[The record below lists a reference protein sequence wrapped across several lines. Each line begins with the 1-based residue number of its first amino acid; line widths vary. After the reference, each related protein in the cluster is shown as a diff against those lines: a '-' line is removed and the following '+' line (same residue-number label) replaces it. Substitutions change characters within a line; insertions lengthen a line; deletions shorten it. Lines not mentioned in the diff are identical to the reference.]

1 MFRGTDG
8 QHGRLTARLSINC
21 GWALMTGRPRIIILD
36 DDASMLGALTRVLRI
51 HGFEAETFGSV
62 QDFLAGAHFGGARC
76 LILDVDLG
84 GGSGIELRK
93 QLASQGVSAPV
104 IFITAIDS
112 ESLRAEALQAGC
124 VACLSKPFASSD
136 LIDALEQVA

>member
-1 MFRGTDG
+1 
-8 QHGRLTARLSINC
+8 
-21 GWALMTGRPRIIILD
+21 MTGRPRIIILD

>member
-1 MFRGTDG
+1 
-8 QHGRLTARLSINC
+8 
-21 GWALMTGRPRIIILD
+21 MTGRPRIIILD
-36 DDASMLGALTRVLRI
+36 DDASMLGALTRVLSI

-62 QDFLAGAHFGGARC
+62 QDFLAGAHFEGARC

-104 IFITAIDS
+104 IFITAIES